1 MNNTTRITLQMT
13 LMDAIFAVSEGN
25 PGAITA
31 MAKMSRDY
39 HKLDPQS
46 ALDVYTPVL
55 QMDTMGI
62 YASDIHVLY
71 KNVCGA
77 NCDNMAII
85 MRGVQMGLL
94 SVNTVKQAIAF
105 AKNESKV
112 SAEIDFIGLKA
123 ELQELL
129 PKFLKCNDPVAV

>member
-31 MAKMSRDY
+31 MVNMSRDY
-39 HKLDPQS
+39 RKLDPQS
-46 ALDVYTPVL
+46 ALDVYMPLL

-62 YASDIHVLY
+62 YAEDIHVLY
-71 KNVCGA
+71 KYVCGA

-94 SVNTVKQAIAF
+94 SVNAVKQAIAF
-105 AKNESKV
+105 SKNESKV
-112 SAEIDFIGLKA
+112 NAEIDFIGLKA
-123 ELQELL
+123 KLQEKL